1 MKQKTYDVIVVGGGA
16 AGLMAAIHAASGGAH
31 TAILDHHEVSGKKIL
46 ATGNGK
52 CNFTNLMQGE
62 SYYRCDTPAFV
73 LHILEQFSAEDTIAF
88 FPRTGCDDQRQAGIL
103 LSEKRPRQVPFEMH
117 CCGKQK
123 SLELRY
129 IMGLESAKSSGKT
142 IGFPLIQKVGAFFD
156 LLYSGYRRYG
166 IAEIGK

>member
-88 FPRTGCDDQRQAGIL
+88 FRELGVMTRDRQGYCYPRSG
-103 LSEKRPRQVPFEMH
+103 P
-117 CCGKQK
+117 GKCHSK
-123 SLELRY
+123 C
-129 IMGLESAKSSGKT
+129 IVAESRKAWN
-142 IGFPLIQKVGAFFD
+142 
-156 LLYSGYRRYG
+156 
-166 IAEIGK
+166 

>member
-31 TAILDHHEVSGKKIL
+31 TVILDHHEVSGKKIL

-88 FPRTGCDDQRQAGIL
+88 PRTGCDDQRHTGIL
-103 LSEKRPRQVPFEMH
+103 LSEKR
-117 CCGKQK
+117 
-123 SLELRY
+123 
-129 IMGLESAKSSGKT
+129 SGKCHSKC
-142 IGFPLIQKVGAFFD
+142 IV
-156 LLYSGYRRYG
+156 
-166 IAEIGK
+166 AESRKAWN

>member
-31 TAILDHHEVSGKKIL
+31 TVILDHHEVSGKKIL

-88 FPRTGCDDQRQAGIL
+88 FRELGVMTRGIL
-103 LSEKRPRQVPFEMH
+103 LSEKRP
-117 CCGKQK
+117 GKCHSK
-123 SLELRY
+123 C
-129 IMGLESAKSSGKT
+129 IVAESRKAWN
-142 IGFPLIQKVGAFFD
+142 
-156 LLYSGYRRYG
+156 
-166 IAEIGK
+166 